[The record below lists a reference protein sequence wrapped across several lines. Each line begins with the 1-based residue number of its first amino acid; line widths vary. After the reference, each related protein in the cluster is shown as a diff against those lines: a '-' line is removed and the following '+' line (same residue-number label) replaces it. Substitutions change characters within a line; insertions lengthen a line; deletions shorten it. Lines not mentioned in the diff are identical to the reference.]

1 MQAELDAYKTAE
13 GRLKERLRDKDA
25 QVRCRKRGYHL
36 SLITYHLSPIT
47 YHLSPITYHLSPI
60 TYHLSPITYHLSL
73 ITYHLSPITYH
84 APRIRLLY
92 KTYHLSRTTYQV
104 FHMSPAPVQVLPG
117 VSYFGTM
124 GGQAM
129 DQYISDRIG
138 TPPEIA
144 CSQGYPKP

>member
-1 MQAELDAYKTAE
+1 M
-13 GRLKERLRDKDA
+13 
-25 QVRCRKRGYHL
+25 
-36 SLITYHLSPIT
+36 SLILDPTP
-47 YHLSPITYHLSPI
+47 
-60 TYHLSPITYHLSL
+60 
-73 ITYHLSPITYH
+73 
-84 APRIRLLY
+84 
-92 KTYHLSRTTYQV
+92 KTLGPKGQTLTPNHPNQV

-144 CSQGYPKP
+144 CSQGHGDQCLYQEKMLYLPYSYQMNDHKQVFFYNTFYAIRKT